1 MPKRNVLLVQ
11 PQVNES
17 EPHYAPLALLYLA
30 AVLKDTYD
38 IKIID
43 ARIDKQW
50 KITLEAEI
58 SEENNPLMVGVTSM
72 TGAQIKYGLEISS
85 FVKERRPNLPV
96 VWGGVHPT
104 SFPEQTL
111 ANGLIDFVIINFGEG
126 PIQQLC
132 QAFEFGDQDEISR
145 IPGLGYKTPFGPMV
159 NPNTTSLDGLG
170 EIELPWN
177 LVDVDAYI
185 DNLSITKNE
194 RLIDVITSRG
204 CPFRCGFCYVKSF
217 YDRKWYGRDEGVAI
231 AEIRRLR
238 DNHGVTHFLIHDDL
252 AAFGKKGEERLLR
265 IFRGVNNGD
274 TQKVFFSSNIRVDQF
289 RRPYMEQLV
298 EAGLWQIRAGVESGS
313 DRVLKF
319 MKKDIKVT
327 DILNA
332 VMMAKELNFS
342 INFSFV
348 LGWPGEIDDDRWETV
363 DLCLKL
369 RRLNPD
375 CTVYPLWN
383 YIPYPG
389 TPFYDAAL
397 ELGFNPP
404 TSLEEWGEHYWSNTK
419 IPWVQ
424 KDVLE
429 NMNFMSR
436 IVFSKS
442 NHTLRAIGSLFDSNV
457 KSKVKFRRVLGILVS
472 FWARF
477 RLSKCV
483 RILPYEHKYFLSLL
497 EKISG

>member
-1 MPKRNVLLVQ
+1 
-11 PQVNES
+11 
-17 EPHYAPLALLYLA
+17 
-30 AVLKDTYD
+30 
-38 IKIID
+38 
-43 ARIDKQW
+43 
-50 KITLEAEI
+50 
-58 SEENNPLMVGVTSM
+58 
-72 TGAQIKYGLEISS
+72 
-85 FVKERRPNLPV
+85 
-96 VWGGVHPT
+96 
-104 SFPEQTL
+104 
-111 ANGLIDFVIINFGEG
+111 
-126 PIQQLC
+126 
-132 QAFEFGDQDEISR
+132 
-145 IPGLGYKTPFGPMV
+145 
-159 NPNTTSLDGLG
+159 
-170 EIELPWN
+170 
-177 LVDVDAYI
+177 
-185 DNLSITKNE
+185 
-194 RLIDVITSRG
+194 
-204 CPFRCGFCYVKSF
+204 
-217 YDRKWYGRDEGVAI
+217 
-231 AEIRRLR
+231 
-238 DNHGVTHFLIHDDL
+238 
-252 AAFGKKGEERLLR
+252 
-265 IFRGVNNGD
+265 
-274 TQKVFFSSNIRVDQF
+274 
-289 RRPYMEQLV
+289 
-298 EAGLWQIRAGVESGS
+298 
-313 DRVLKF
+313 
-319 MKKDIKVT
+319 
-327 DILNA
+327 
-332 VMMAKELNFS
+332 
-342 INFSFV
+342 
-348 LGWPGEIDDDRWETV
+348 
-363 DLCLKL
+363 L